1 MYVVTGGGSA
11 SGDSHSDRDTTKG
24 VAAILPDHNVRFWL
38 LADSLSGSK
47 ICPLL
52 PRKRTFLDFLKI
64 TFLISAEMSAFGGK
78 ADLFHCLAKSPLIAE
93 AVEELF

>member
-38 LADSLSGSK
+38 LADIQQPSDLR
-47 ICPLL
+47 LL
-52 PRKRTFLDFLKI
+52 YPRKQTFGR
-64 TFLISAEMSAFGGK
+64 EPQNV
-78 ADLFHCLAKSPLIAE
+78 C
-93 AVEELF
+93 